1 MRTTYDAD
9 VADMMG
15 EVCSGGLYNCT
26 IVHRE
31 GGVGGG
37 IIGYWRGGGGVMEH
51 GTDLSGHCL
60 LLTKTAKMQQTVVEK
75 SACFSKKHYTAVIGV
90 DVIQNF

>member
-31 GGVGGG
+31 GWVGASSGIGG
-37 IIGYWRGGGGVMEH
+37 EGEG
-51 GTDLSGHCL
+51 
-60 LLTKTAKMQQTVVEK
+60 
-75 SACFSKKHYTAVIGV
+75 
-90 DVIQNF
+90 